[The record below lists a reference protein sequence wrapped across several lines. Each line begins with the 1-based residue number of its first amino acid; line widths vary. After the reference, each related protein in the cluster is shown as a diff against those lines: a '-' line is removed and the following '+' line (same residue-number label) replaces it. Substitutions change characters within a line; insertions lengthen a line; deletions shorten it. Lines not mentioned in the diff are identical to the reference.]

1 MYLRTKRNK
10 KRYQKKKVIILL
22 KVMWKIVK
30 IQSKIKVKVIKIKR
44 KNTQIS
50 NLTKTYYIKN

>member
-10 KRYQKKKVIILL
+10 KRYQKKSNNII
-22 KVMWKIVK
+22 KGNVED
-30 IQSKIKVKVIKIKR
+30 S
-44 KNTQIS
+44 KNTIKNKSQSYKNKKKNIQIS